1 MLSSQ
6 YIRENTDRIKSDLAL
21 RGVEAPIDEI
31 VKIDKEFRS
40 ALTDVEE
47 LRAKRKVLSKEI
59 SGQLSEVERNERIQV
74 AKDLGEKLATKEEVL
89 RRLENNLKTM
99 LYEVP
104 NIIDPSTPRGS
115 NETDNIV
122 IETVGKKR
130 DFLNKPKPHWE
141 LSVDNIGIDL
151 ERAAKLSGSRFF
163 ILNAGI
169 ARLQRGLIQWMLD
182 LHIDEG
188 GFTEFYLP
196 YLLTEESLFASGHL
210 PKFRENLFLD
220 AEDDYFLIPTAEAPF
235 AAMYRNEILSN
246 LEKPLRYVAHTPCF
260 RREKM
265 SAGRDTRGLKRVHQ
279 FDKVEMFIFCEPSQ
293 SNQELE
299 NLLQQAKKIPE
310 KLEIPFRTLEL
321 CSADLD
327 FKVSKSFDIEMW
339 APGSEEWLEVSSVS
353 NCLDFQ
359 SRRANI
365 RYRKAVDKKTEFPH
379 TLNGSG
385 LGVPR
390 TLIAIIE
397 NYQQSDGS
405 IAVPTVLQ
413 KYLHTEIITFENV

>member
-31 VKIDKEFRS
+31 VKIDKEFRA

-169 ARLQRGLIQWMLD
+169 ARLQRGLIQWM
-182 LHIDEG
+182 
-188 GFTEFYLP
+188 
-196 YLLTEESLFASGHL
+196 
-210 PKFRENLFLD
+210 
-220 AEDDYFLIPTAEAPF
+220 
-235 AAMYRNEILSN
+235 
-246 LEKPLRYVAHTPCF
+246 
-260 RREKM
+260 
-265 SAGRDTRGLKRVHQ
+265 
-279 FDKVEMFIFCEPSQ
+279 
-293 SNQELE
+293 
-299 NLLQQAKKIPE
+299 
-310 KLEIPFRTLEL
+310 
-321 CSADLD
+321 
-327 FKVSKSFDIEMW
+327 
-339 APGSEEWLEVSSVS
+339 
-353 NCLDFQ
+353 
-359 SRRANI
+359 
-365 RYRKAVDKKTEFPH
+365 
-379 TLNGSG
+379 
-385 LGVPR
+385 
-390 TLIAIIE
+390 
-397 NYQQSDGS
+397 
-405 IAVPTVLQ
+405 
-413 KYLHTEIITFENV
+413 